1 MAKRVLT
8 RQEVCRRMHISPT
21 LLRQMFREHAGV
33 LGPLGSEG
41 IALPTVEKLAQLLE
55 LRSRGGS
62 RDRVKVAA
70 EGSVAL
76 EAPSEESLLQAELR
90 AIAVSLTEAEERR
103 ASDRDRLLMA
113 LIRTQ
118 QEITQLRYDL
128 CEHVSR
134 RGRRAGLLRRL
145 MGR

>member
-21 LLRQMFREHAGV
+21 LLRQMFREHASV

-41 IALPTVEKLAQLLE
+41 IALPTVEKLSQLLA
-55 LRSRGGS
+55 LRVRGSG
-62 RDRVKVAA
+62 RERVEIMA

-76 EAPSEESLLQAELR
+76 DAPAEESLLQTELR
-90 AIAVSLTEAEERR
+90 AIAMSLTEAEDHR
-103 ASDRDRLLMA
+103 AADRDRLLMA

-134 RGRRAGLLRRL
+134 RSRRGGILRRL
-145 MGR
+145 LGR